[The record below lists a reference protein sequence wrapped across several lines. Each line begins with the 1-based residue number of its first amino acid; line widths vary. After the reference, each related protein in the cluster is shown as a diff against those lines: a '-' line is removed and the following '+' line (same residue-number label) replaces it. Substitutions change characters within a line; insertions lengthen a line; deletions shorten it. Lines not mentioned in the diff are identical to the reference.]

1 VGGLRGA
8 EGGDAGREGGELRG
22 EGLERAG
29 AEVDGVVA
37 WMELSVSAY
46 GVVWVVWEGV
56 MGVVVVVL
64 TLAEFAAARLELRD
78 QRRDFGFLRL
88 ERRFGLP
95 QLRFERCVFG
105 LLDEERRV
113 VGYGAEELLFGDLL
127 DVGEAQ
133 F

>member
-1 VGGLRGA
+1 M
-8 EGGDAGREGGELRG
+8 
-22 EGLERAG
+22 
-29 AEVDGVVA
+29 A

-56 MGVVVVVL
+56 L

-78 QRRDFGFLRL
+78 QRCDFGFLRL
-88 ERRFGLP
+88 ERCFGFP
-95 QLRFERCVFG
+95 ELRFECCVFG

>member
-1 VGGLRGA
+1 MGGLRGA
-8 EGGDAGREGGELRG
+8 EGGDAGFEGGELRG

-37 WMELSVSAY
+37 WVELSVGAY

-56 MGVVVVVL
+56 VGVVVVL

-88 ERRFGLP
+88 ERRFGFP
-95 QLRFERCVFG
+95 QLRFQRCVFG

>member
-1 VGGLRGA
+1 M
-8 EGGDAGREGGELRG
+8 
-22 EGLERAG
+22 ERAG
-29 AEVDGVVA
+29 AEVDGFVA
-37 WMELSVSAY
+37 WVELSVSAY

-56 MGVVVVVL
+56 MGAVVVVL

-78 QRRDFGFLRL
+78 QRCDFGFLRL
-88 ERRFGLP
+88 ERCFGFP
-95 QLRFERCVFG
+95 ELRFECCVFG

>member
-1 VGGLRGA
+1 MGGLRGA
-8 EGGDAGREGGELRG
+8 EGGDAGFEGGELRG

-37 WMELSVSAY
+37 WVELSVSAC
-46 GVVWVVWEGV
+46 GVFWVVWEGV
-56 MGVVVVVL
+56 MGVVVVL

-88 ERRFGLP
+88 ERRFGFP

>member
-1 VGGLRGA
+1 M
-8 EGGDAGREGGELRG
+8 
-22 EGLERAG
+22 ERAG
-29 AEVDGVVA
+29 AEVDRVMA
-37 WMELSVSAY
+37 WVELSVSAY

-56 MGVVVVVL
+56 MGVVPVVVVL
-64 TLAEFAAARLELRD
+64 TLAEFATARLELRD

-88 ERRFGLP
+88 ERRFGIP
-95 QLRFERCVFG
+95 ELRFERCVFR
-105 LLDEERRV
+105 LLDKKRRV

>member
-1 VGGLRGA
+1 
-8 EGGDAGREGGELRG
+8 
-22 EGLERAG
+22 LERAG

-37 WMELSVSAY
+37 WVELSVSAY
-46 GVVWVVWEGV
+46 GVVWVVWERV
-56 MGVVVVVL
+56 MVVL

-88 ERRFGLP
+88 ERRFGFP
-95 QLRFERCVFG
+95 ELRFERCVFG

-113 VGYGAEELLFGDLL
+113 VSYGAEELLFGDLL

>member
-1 VGGLRGA
+1 
-8 EGGDAGREGGELRG
+8 
-22 EGLERAG
+22 
-29 AEVDGVVA
+29 
-37 WMELSVSAY
+37 MELSVSAY

-88 ERRFGLP
+88 ERRFGFP
-95 QLRFERCVFG
+95 QLRFQRCVFG

>member
-1 VGGLRGA
+1 MRVERVA
-8 EGGDAGREGGELRG
+8 SCAGRDWSVLVRRWTESWP
-22 EGLERAG
+22 
-29 AEVDGVVA
+29 VA
-37 WMELSVSAY
+37 ELSVSAY

-56 MGVVVVVL
+56 VVVL
-64 TLAEFAAARLELRD
+64 TLAEFAAARLELCD
-78 QRRDFGFLRL
+78 QCCDFGFLRL
-88 ERRFGLP
+88 ERCFGFP
-95 QLRFERCVFG
+95 ELRFERCVFG

>member
-1 VGGLRGA
+1 M
-8 EGGDAGREGGELRG
+8 
-22 EGLERAG
+22 ERAG

-37 WMELSVSAY
+37 WVELSVSAY

-56 MGVVVVVL
+56 TGVVVVVL

-78 QRRDFGFLRL
+78 QRCDFGFLRL
-88 ERRFGLP
+88 ERCFGFP
-95 QLRFERCVFG
+95 ELRFERCVFG

-133 F
+133 FREEFLGWVGFVVSQCTPR

>member
-1 VGGLRGA
+1 MGGLRGA
-8 EGGDAGREGGELRG
+8 EGGDAGFEGGELRG

-37 WMELSVSAY
+37 WVELSVSAY
-46 GVVWVVWEGV
+46 GVVWAVWGEV

-88 ERRFGLP
+88 ERRFGFP

-127 DVGEAQ
+127 DVGEA
-133 F
+133 